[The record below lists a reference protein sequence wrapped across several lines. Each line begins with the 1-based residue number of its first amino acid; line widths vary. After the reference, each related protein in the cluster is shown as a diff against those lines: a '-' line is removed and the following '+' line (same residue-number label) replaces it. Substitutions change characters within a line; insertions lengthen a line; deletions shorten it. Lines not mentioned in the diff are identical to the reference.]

1 VKNKKVKYFCGDGG
15 LGETPWNTSG
25 VGELL
30 LLIVKRKKKFLKS
43 RERSIIRYREHYI
56 SS

>member
-43 RERSIIRYREHYI
+43 RERSTIRYREHYI